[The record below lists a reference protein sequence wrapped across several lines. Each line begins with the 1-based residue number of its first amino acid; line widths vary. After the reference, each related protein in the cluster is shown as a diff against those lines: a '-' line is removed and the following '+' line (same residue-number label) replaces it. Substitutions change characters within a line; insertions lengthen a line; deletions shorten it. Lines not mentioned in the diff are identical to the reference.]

1 MPEVLG
7 RIVLKSK
14 PYLSLDCG
22 QPLGHTV
29 LMAESETELEY
40 KQGFTGRVAEA
51 RERIGWKQWQ
61 VAEAL
66 GMPQDRYKQYEKR
79 TLLPHHLI
87 GRFCLI
93 TRVDPEWLLT
103 GRGKR
108 PLKPLEVVA
117 ETRPARAKPRK
128 ARAKRVA

>member
-1 MPEVLG
+1 
-7 RIVLKSK
+7 
-14 PYLSLDCG
+14 
-22 QPLGHTV
+22 
-29 LMAESETELEY
+29 MAESETELEY
-40 KQGFTGRVAEA
+40 KQGFTARIAEA
-51 RERIGWKQWQ
+51 RERLGWKQWQ

-103 GRGKR
+103 GRGKK
-108 PLKPLEVVA
+108 PLKPLEIVA
-117 ETRPARAKPRK
+117 GAAAPAAKPRK
-128 ARAKRVA
+128 ARARRTA